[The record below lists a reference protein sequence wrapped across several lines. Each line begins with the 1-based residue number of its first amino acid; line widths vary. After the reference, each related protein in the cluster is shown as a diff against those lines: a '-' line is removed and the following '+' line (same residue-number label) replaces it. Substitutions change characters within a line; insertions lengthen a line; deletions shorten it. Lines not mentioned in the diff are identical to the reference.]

1 MKDYNPKNQLKPLW
15 RTPQQRKA
23 VKNKETIAEEP
34 CCPNRPFCG
43 NVVVYNPIGSY
54 ECHRVKVNERKNIE
68 YVHGFLCFVAFTMNR
83 MKQRLL
89 PFGRRQKYKRKSELP
104 NKTRIF
110 FLQSFCKKTK

>member
-1 MKDYNPKNQLKPLW
+1 VLSNILLKDTKENLNFLINFRYSFEIILQPTHAPINMKDYNPKNQLKPLW

-34 CCPNRPFCG
+34 CCPDRPFCG

-68 YVHGFLCFVAFTMNR
+68 YVHGFLCFIVV
-83 MKQRLL
+83 
-89 PFGRRQKYKRKSELP
+89 
-104 NKTRIF
+104 
-110 FLQSFCKKTK
+110 